1 MYSMYMCVHT
11 KHAGT
16 NEQNVEERCSPEPLL
31 QKNPAYYQGTILQM
45 SSSNQAHDYETP
57 IVFQA
62 EENYIVMSSHE
73 YDVPRKLHEYQSH
86 DYEEV

>member
-1 MYSMYMCVHT
+1 MCTHE
-11 KHAGT
+11 HAGT
-16 NEQNVEERCSPEPLL
+16 NEQNVEKRCLPEPLL

-45 SSSNQAHDYETP
+45 SNNNQAHDYETP

-62 EENYIVMSSHE
+62 EESYIVMSSHE
-73 YDVPRKLHEYQSH
+73 YDVPRKFHEYQSH